1 MSTMYTVYSMK
12 KEVDTTKKVKI
23 ANELQDS
30 IIIKD
35 IKTIKPTKPKA
46 KKELTA
52 HEFILQPI
60 VLVPA
65 VFLLLF
71 AALALWTTIIPA
83 DDSKTTIIAVDT
95 DPSFRIKD
103 SVYLEHSKTKNGVP
117 YSISIKY
124 PQILSS
130 SEPAQSFG
138 EQISVDIV
146 DIAQTYFKKI
156 DEQGNNDDIEN
167 ILEGTY
173 TFTSEKDPIVGDIAI
188 VTLNIHEIGKNKIS
202 INPEDNSDILVTKEY
217 KFNIT
222 QNQITDVKQLVSIIQ

>member
-1 MSTMYTVYSMK
+1 MKINWDYS
-12 KEVDTTKKVKI
+12 
-23 ANELQDS
+23 S
-30 IIIKD
+30 
-35 IKTIKPTKPKA
+35 
-46 KKELTA
+46 
-52 HEFILQPI
+52 
-60 VLVPA
+60 
-65 VFLLLF
+65 
-71 AALALWTTIIPA
+71 
-83 DDSKTTIIAVDT
+83 
-95 DPSFRIKD
+95 
-103 SVYLEHSKTKNGVP
+103 